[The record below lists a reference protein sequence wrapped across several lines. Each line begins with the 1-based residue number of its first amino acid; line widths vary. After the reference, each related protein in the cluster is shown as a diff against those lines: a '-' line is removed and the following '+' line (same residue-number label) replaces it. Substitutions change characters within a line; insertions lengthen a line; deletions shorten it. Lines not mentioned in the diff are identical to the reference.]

1 MFPTDKSIQIR
12 KLVNDP
18 REAIPYAGEH
28 ASKTTIG
35 YDVCWVIDGI

>member
-1 MFPTDKSIQIR
+1 MLPTDKSIQIR
-12 KLVNDP
+12 KLVSDP
-18 REAIPYAGEH
+18 REAIPYPEES